1 MLLPNLNKE
10 LKGGSQSALT
20 FFLSLILLI
29 KIMIIRIRII
39 ITIIIIIE
47 QVFGFHY
54 FRAVS

>member
-1 MLLPNLNKE
+1 MLLSNLNKE

-39 ITIIIIIE
+39 ITIIIIIAGRI
-47 QVFGFHY
+47 FWF
-54 FRAVS
+54 SLL